1 MHAPRDAVT
10 ASIGERWRKRAP
22 TSSQV
27 ALAAVQ
33 EWEMGDDMQ
42 TRVQLDLT
50 PALAKLGRAKPAAQE
65 AADPS
70 NLAKGP
76 ALSKAPLRIQ
86 GGPGAVLRGVAD
98 HLSGL
103 LQLQASRLGTLSRCA
118 AAATLPHHPPPAP
131 KPRGGVGAGHHHQA
145 SKKQGN
151 VHRSAAWLN
160 PRGGM
165 LAITQLQEGAHSG

>member
-1 MHAPRDAVT
+1 MDEDD
-10 ASIGERWRKRAP
+10 I
-22 TSSQV
+22 
-27 ALAAVQ
+27 AA
-33 EWEMGDDMQ
+33 

-50 PALAKLGRAKPAAQE
+50 PALAGLGLSKPAAQE

-118 AAATLPHHPPPAP
+118 AAATLPSLPPPADIQLVV
-131 KPRGGVGAGHHHQA
+131 VGSADNQLA
-145 SKKQGN
+145 SYKLGK
-151 VHRSAAWLN
+151 VLLSAAWLN